1 MKRPLTLLPPI
12 AEEDGPAPT
21 LTLPVPQLRSLRVR
35 LPPGPRIDALL
46 SQAAAEW
53 KAMEHAAA
61 EKAAAEEAAAE
72 EETAKK
78 TAAKNAK

>member
-1 MKRPLTLLPPI
+1 MKRPLTLPPI

-35 LPPGPRIDALL
+35 LPPGPDIDALL
-46 SQAAAEW
+46 NRAAAEW

-61 EKAAAEEAAAE
+61 GPGASEAVALAA
-72 EETAKK
+72 
-78 TAAKNAK
+78 